1 MYTLLLYCYSGQSPY
16 FLLSLRCDIPV
27 VIMGE
32 TGCGKTRLIQYM
44 CDLARCGKDLRN
56 LLILKVIAG
65 VTVNS
70 G

>member
-1 MYTLLLYCYSGQSPY
+1 MYTLLLHIVTLATSPY

-44 CDLARCGKDLRN
+44 CDLARCEKGLRN
-56 LLILKVIAG
+56 LLILKVI
-65 VTVNS
+65 VCS